1 MLKIIHFHPPHP
13 PEEAGEDV
21 HRAEED
27 DKELEQ
33 PHARRAD
40 VEPLRKNADIG
51 YKVALY
57 HITIHFHVLSYLYQS
72 AVRSSACLTG

>member
-1 MLKIIHFHPPHP
+1 MH
-13 PEEAGEDV
+13 G
-21 HRAEED
+21 AEED
-27 DKELEQ
+27 EEELED